1 MGYSDITK
9 LRRARLRVTRQ
20 LAKLEPMVEGYRAK
34 LAQIEARILE
44 IDPQL
49 WLPPRRYQPQPYFAR
64 RELPR
69 LVMQIMREA
78 NGVARQSVWE

>member
-9 LRRARLRVTRQ
+9 LRRARRRVTRQ

-44 IDPQL
+44 STP
-49 WLPPRRYQPQPYFAR
+49 
-64 RELPR
+64 ELT
-69 LVMQIMREA
+69 
-78 NGVARQSVWE
+78 VAAPALSAAAILRPA